1 MADSQDVNL
10 WSIEAHALD
19 YLRRADTIPH
29 RREGEAA
36 LLELIPAR
44 ARTILDLGTGAGRL
58 ITLVRTVRRK
68 AKFVALDISPTMIGA
83 MNSAFG
89 NDADVKIVEHD
100 FDQKLPR
107 LGLFDA
113 VISSFAIHHLK
124 HERKHSLYQEI
135 FEIIRSGGAFCN
147 LEHVAS
153 PTRRV
158 HEKFLDAIGWP
169 DEDPSN
175 KLLDLE
181 IQLRWLREIGFVDV
195 DCYWKWRELALFAGW
210 KPV

>member
-10 WSIEAHALD
+10 WSTEAHALD

-29 RREGEAA
+29 RSEGEAA

-58 ITLVRTVRRK
+58 ITLVRTVRRN
-68 AKFVALDISPTMIGA
+68 AKFVALDFSPTMIEA

-107 LGLFDA
+107 LGPVCRSEA
-113 VISSFAIHHLK
+113 CVISLAGQHANMFHFNSDRQRVSRILLA
-124 HERKHSLYQEI
+124 HSPAQH
-135 FEIIRSGGAFCN
+135 GAHRN
-147 LEHVAS
+147 SALLEH
-153 PTRRV
+153 
-158 HEKFLDAIGWP
+158 F
-169 DEDPSN
+169 
-175 KLLDLE
+175 
-181 IQLRWLREIGFVDV
+181 
-195 DCYWKWRELALFAGW
+195 
-210 KPV
+210 